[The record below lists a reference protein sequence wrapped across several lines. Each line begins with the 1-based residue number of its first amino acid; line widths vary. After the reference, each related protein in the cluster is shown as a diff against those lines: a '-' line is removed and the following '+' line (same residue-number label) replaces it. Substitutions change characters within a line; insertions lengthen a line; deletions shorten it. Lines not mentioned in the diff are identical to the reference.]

1 MYSETYKIAEHNIRI
16 CSLYDEVH
24 TLCKDYQHN
33 EYTDF
38 TVEIKQQD
46 IDFER
51 RKSFDENIVHRY
63 SDSYLET
70 LAVYRKICEKLIEEN
85 IILFHGSAVA
95 VDGTAYLFTAGSGVG
110 KSTHTRLWKEYF
122 GKRAIMVNDDKPLL
136 KVGSGSITIFGTPWN
151 GKHKL
156 GSNIAV
162 PLKSICVI
170 MRSEQNH
177 IEQITGSHAY
187 TMLLQH
193 VYRPMNMRKLA
204 KTLDILN
211 MISNNTAVYKLYCNM
226 EVKAAEVAYNA
237 MKG

>member
-1 MYSETYKIAEHNIRI
+1 MKPW
-16 CSLYDEVH
+16 
-24 TLCKDYQHN
+24 LC
-33 EYTDF
+33 T
-38 TVEIKQQD
+38 
-46 IDFER
+46 
-51 RKSFDENIVHRY
+51 
-63 SDSYLET
+63 
-70 LAVYRKICEKLIEEN
+70 EKLIEEN

-136 KVGSGSITIFGTPWN
+136 KAGSGSITIFGTPWN

-156 GSNIAV
+156 GSNFAV

-193 VYRPMNMRKLA
+193 AYKPMNMRKLA
-204 KTLDILN
+204 KTLDILDI
-211 MISNNTAVYKLYCNM
+211 ISNNTAVYKLYCNM